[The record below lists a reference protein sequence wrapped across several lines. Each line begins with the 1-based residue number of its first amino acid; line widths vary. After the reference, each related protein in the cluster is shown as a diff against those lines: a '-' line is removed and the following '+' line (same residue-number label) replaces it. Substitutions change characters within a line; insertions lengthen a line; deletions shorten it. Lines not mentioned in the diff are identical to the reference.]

1 MLAAYRDERAT
12 QASMPAEV
20 GCREQ
25 HILSTSTD
33 ITRLMINVS
42 RRCEQSGHATAQSC
56 PSEAL
61 QGKTGC
67 FHALPLYSKLRR

>member
-1 MLAAYRDERAT
+1 MLASYRDERAT
-12 QASMPAEV
+12 QASMPAEL

-25 HILSTSTD
+25 HILSTCTD
-33 ITRLMINVS
+33 ITRLLINAS
-42 RRCEQSGHATAQSC
+42 RRCEQSAHATAQSC

-67 FHALPLYSKLRR
+67 CHASPLYSEFRR